1 MVANSYNPLQ
11 LLAKRR
17 KEPPK
22 MRKKEQKQLPL
33 MLNGIAHPHAKELE
47 VIDQILR
54 ENSIINELVLQDLQ
68 PLRYFVWVAG

>member
-1 MVANSYNPLQ
+1 
-11 LLAKRR
+11 
-17 KEPPK
+17 